1 VSETIKIPAQYHSAL
16 IGQGGKYAIRL
27 EDNYNVKVTFPRHGE
42 SGEGRTREPL
52 KADEVLIK
60 GGRKGVAHAKKELL
74 DVRGVGVLLVLLT
87 DHRSG
92 IGSGEGKQL

>member
-1 VSETIKIPAQYHSAL
+1 MSETIKIPSQYHSGL
-16 IGQGGKYAIRL
+16 IGQGGKYVTRL
-27 EDNYNVKVTFPRHGE
+27 EDNYNVKITFPRQGE

-74 DVRGVGVLLVLLT
+74 DVSEFAFLLRL
-87 DHRSG
+87 DC
-92 IGSGEGKQL
+92 